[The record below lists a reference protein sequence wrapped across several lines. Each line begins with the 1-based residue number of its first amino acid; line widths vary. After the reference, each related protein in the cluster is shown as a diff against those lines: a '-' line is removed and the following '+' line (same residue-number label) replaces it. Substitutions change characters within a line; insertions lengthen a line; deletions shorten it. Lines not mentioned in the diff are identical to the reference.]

1 LESRRVVCGAEDARV
16 GKEKFDGKR
25 TRIARLLVV
34 VVKAEGGG
42 LYTT

>member
-1 LESRRVVCGAEDARV
+1 VGSRMVK
-16 GKEKFDGKR
+16 GKVRKNLMVKR